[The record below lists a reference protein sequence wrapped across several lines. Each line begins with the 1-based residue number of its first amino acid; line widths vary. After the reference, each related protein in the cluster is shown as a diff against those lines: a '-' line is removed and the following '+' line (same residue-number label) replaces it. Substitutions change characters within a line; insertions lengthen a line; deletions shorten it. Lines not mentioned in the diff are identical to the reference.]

1 VNVRRAAVRKIWDR
15 GVARGDLDPNLDPE
29 VALDLIFGAAMYRRA
44 TGHGGLTPADA
55 DAIVA
60 TAMRAL
66 AS

>member
-1 VNVRRAAVRKIWDR
+1 
-15 GVARGDLDPNLDPE
+15 
-29 VALDLIFGAAMYRRA
+29 MA
-44 TGHGGLTPADA
+44 TGHAGLTPADA

>member
-1 VNVRRAAVRKIWDR
+1 
-15 GVARGDLDPNLDPE
+15 
-29 VALDLIFGAAMYRRA
+29 VALDLIFAPALYRRA

-66 AS
+66 ASRSVTAAPTP